1 MSDEAGIR
9 GSDDAVAA
17 AADAVGT
24 ADDPSAVSEVEAG
37 GAGDAGDADVEDVA
51 EELVSRLELI
61 EGQPLGERAAS
72 FALLHDE
79 LRTRLEGGDGV
90 SSRV

>member
-1 MSDEAGIR
+1 V
-9 GSDDAVAA
+9 SDDA
-17 AADAVGT
+17 
-24 ADDPSAVSEVEAG
+24 DDTPTEASAVDVAG
-37 GAGDAGDADVEDVA
+37 PVAVDDDVA

-79 LRTRLEGGDGV
+79 LRARLEGGDGAA
-90 SSRV
+90 SRG